1 MALIEFSFTKADVG
15 AMRSIGQSG
24 LLPAVRR
31 VLPERQ
37 LRTLTSAARPER
49 GKPF

>member
-24 LLPAVRR
+24 LQAALRR
-31 VLPERQ
+31 CGSKV
-37 LRTLTSAARPER
+37 AA
-49 GKPF
+49 